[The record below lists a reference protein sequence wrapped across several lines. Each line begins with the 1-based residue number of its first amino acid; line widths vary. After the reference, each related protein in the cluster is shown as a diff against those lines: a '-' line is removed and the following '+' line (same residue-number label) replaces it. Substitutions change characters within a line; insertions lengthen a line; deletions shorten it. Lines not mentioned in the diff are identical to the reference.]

1 MTNEE
6 IDQARDKQVTAL
18 ANRLIDYYAWYF
30 EASKEAEELRLIRL
44 IKLAIKSELFAAET
58 RGMLTADKL
67 ISEVINP
74 KQ

>member
-30 EASKEAEELRLIRL
+30 EASREVEELRLMRL

-74 KQ
+74 K